1 MSSVKTTT
9 EQPGWSAR
17 KSWRSLP
24 CGGHGRAVGKIAQS
38 AELRAEN
45 CAENCAAAHRLAA
58 DADVERL
65 LVEVRVGERP
75 ARRVA
80 DGALLDREPRA
91 RVEDERRE
99 RRDALR
105 HQLRV
110 LLLGRAHKVLDAA
123 AVDEDGAPAAR
134 SAVGPRVLQRDRRD
148 VEDLEVEAARR
159 RDDLHEPLHHA
170 GVPRAVAPRELLQ
183 RLPRVDHEWSAS
195 RVRRSERRG
204 QRRQHFGRGNA
215 PNAAPSAASASVEAA
230 FYAARVDLP
239 GFHAT
244 EPATEK
250 LLASA
255 PRMSWARPACRRRSI
270 SPHLE
275 RWQTENFSSST
286 ASPTALKNG

>member
-1 MSSVKTTT
+1 M
-9 EQPGWSAR
+9 
-17 KSWRSLP
+17 
-24 CGGHGRAVGKIAQS
+24 
-38 AELRAEN
+38 RAEN

-99 RRDALR
+99 RRHALR

-170 GVPRAVAPRELLQ
+170 GVPRAVAPRQLLQ

-195 RVRRSERRG
+195 RVRRPEHCRR
-204 QRRQHFGRGNA
+204 QRQHFDRGNA
-215 PNAAPSAASASVEAA
+215 PQRRPSAAWSTPSLSSLGDLATIVHSPSSPSPPPSASTIAP
-230 FYAARVDLP
+230 VDRSS
-239 GFHAT
+239 
-244 EPATEK
+244 
-250 LLASA
+250 LLSPPPSA
-255 PRMSWARPACRRRSI
+255 PRIASWPPRPTTRPSAPSPKRS
-270 SPHLE
+270 
-275 RWQTENFSSST
+275 
-286 ASPTALKNG
+286 

>member
-1 MSSVKTTT
+1 M
-9 EQPGWSAR
+9 
-17 KSWRSLP
+17 
-24 CGGHGRAVGKIAQS
+24 
-38 AELRAEN
+38 RAEN

-80 DGALLDREPRA
+80 DGALLDRKPRA

-99 RRDALR
+99 RRHALR
-105 HQLRV
+105 HELRV

-170 GVPRAVAPRELLQ
+170 GVPRAVAAGQLLQ
-183 RLPRVDHEWSAS
+183 RLPRVYYEWSAS

-204 QRRQHFGRGNA
+204 QRRQHLGRGNA
-215 PNAAPSAASASVEAA
+215 PQRRPSAAWSTPSLSSSRRSANDVVAGRSLLSVTAA
-230 FYAARVDLP
+230 FSVDELRLQSTNCAFSLRIAPWRPRRTTRPSARSL
-239 GFHAT
+239 
-244 EPATEK
+244 K
-250 LLASA
+250 
-255 PRMSWARPACRRRSI
+255 RS
-270 SPHLE
+270 
-275 RWQTENFSSST
+275 
-286 ASPTALKNG
+286 

>member
-1 MSSVKTTT
+1 MDGRSEKLRRALSCA
-9 EQPGWSAR
+9 PRIAPRIAR
-17 KSWRSLP
+17 
-24 CGGHGRAVGKIAQS
+24 
-38 AELRAEN
+38 
-45 CAENCAAAHRLAA
+45 AAHRLAA

-99 RRDALR
+99 RRHALR

-183 RLPRVDHEWSAS
+183 WLPRVDHEWSAS
-195 RVRRSERRG
+195 RVRRSEHR
-204 QRRQHFGRGNA
+204 RRQRQHRGRGNVGFGVRGA
-215 PNAAPSAASASVEAA
+215 PRRRRRRAWRPPSLRARRGDPRTMLWPVDRSSPSPPPSASTNCHGLRGHRRLPLPRFAPWRPRPTTRPSARS
-230 FYAARVDLP
+230 P
-239 GFHAT
+239 
-244 EPATEK
+244 
-250 LLASA
+250 
-255 PRMSWARPACRRRSI
+255 RRS
-270 SPHLE
+270 
-275 RWQTENFSSST
+275 
-286 ASPTALKNG
+286 

>member
-1 MSSVKTTT
+1 MGRGGGDRRSEKLRRALSCA
-9 EQPGWSAR
+9 PRIAPRIAR
-17 KSWRSLP
+17 
-24 CGGHGRAVGKIAQS
+24 
-38 AELRAEN
+38 
-45 CAENCAAAHRLAA
+45 AAHRLAA

-99 RRDALR
+99 RRHALR

-170 GVPRAVAPRELLQ
+170 GVPRAVAPRQLLQ
-183 RLPRVDHEWSAS
+183 RLPRVYYEWSAS

-204 QRRQHFGRGNA
+204 QRRQHLGRGNA
-215 PNAAPSAASASVEAA
+215 PNAAPSAASACVEDA
-230 FYAARVDLP
+230 FAELGAEIRERFC
-239 GFHAT
+239 GR
-244 EPATEK
+244 
-250 LLASA
+250 SIA
-255 PRMSWARPACRRRSI
+255 PRCRHRRLLPHGCGGDGCAIAPWRPRRTTRPSAQSPKRS
-270 SPHLE
+270 
-275 RWQTENFSSST
+275 
-286 ASPTALKNG
+286 